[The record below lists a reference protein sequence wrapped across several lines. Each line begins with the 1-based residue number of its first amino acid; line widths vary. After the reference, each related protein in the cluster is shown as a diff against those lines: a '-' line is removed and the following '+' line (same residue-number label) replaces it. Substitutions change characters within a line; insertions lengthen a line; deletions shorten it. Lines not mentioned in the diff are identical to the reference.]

1 MSPIRAYHRP
11 DTVAAA
17 IELLHRDGIVTA
29 LIGGGTEI
37 VAQRPGPDEVIDL
50 QAAGLDEIAWE
61 PPTLRFGATAML
73 RDLVDHESTPPVLRD
88 LARREAPNTIRNAST
103 IGGCVASFDAESP
116 LLAGLVAC
124 SAVVSIEDRD
134 GTDRL
139 PLADL
144 LGNPTRLVGAV
155 ITAVEVD
162 VAGTGAHAATGRTPA
177 DRPIVCVAGWR
188 SDEGSVVLA
197 GSGIGTVPLAFDA
210 AEADRLDP
218 PTDFRGSAEYR
229 RHIAGELA
237 GRVLRALE
245 AS

>member
-17 IELLHRDGIVTA
+17 IELLHRDDVVSA
-29 LIGGGTEI
+29 LLGGGTSI
-37 VAQRPGPDEVIDL
+37 NARGQGLDEVIDL
-50 QAAGLDEIAWE
+50 QATGLDEIAWV
-61 PPTLRFGATAML
+61 PPMLRFGATATL
-73 RDLVDHESTPPVLRD
+73 RDLVDHEFTPPLLSD

-103 IGGCVASFDAESP
+103 LGGCVATAQAESP

-124 SAVVSIEDRD
+124 SAIVSVEHAT

-139 PLADL
+139 ALAEILAD
-144 LGNPTRLVGAV
+144 PTRIDGAV

-162 VAGTGAHAATGRTPA
+162 VDGTGAHAATGRTPA

-188 SDEGSVVLA
+188 AGDGSMTLA
-197 GSGIGTVPLAFDA
+197 GSGIGPVPLVFDVDGI
-210 AEADRLDP
+210 DRLDP
-218 PTDFRGSAEYR
+218 PADFRGSTEYR
-229 RHIAGELA
+229 RHLAAELA
-237 GRVLRALE
+237 RRVLRTLE